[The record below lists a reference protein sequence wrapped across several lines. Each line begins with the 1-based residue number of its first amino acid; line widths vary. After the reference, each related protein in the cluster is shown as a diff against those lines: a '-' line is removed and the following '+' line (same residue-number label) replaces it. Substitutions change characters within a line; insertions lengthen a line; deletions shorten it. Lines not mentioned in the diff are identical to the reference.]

1 MAENKAKK
9 VIDVTE
15 KHAGGGFKKTLINLL
30 VTLVVGFVI
39 FYLELPAI
47 NFQSRGFYFFF
58 FILSAVYCVTA
69 IITSGIWKIKS
80 GDEFF
85 KSVKNHCRIPLAIC
99 ALFLIFIIVGT
110 ILSSELLRARAYRD
124 LLTVTEGSF
133 KDDVEEISFD
143 QIPLLDRASAEKLGD
158 RKLGELSDMVS
169 QFEVSSDYTQ
179 INYQDSPVRVTP
191 LLYGDL
197 IKWINNRHNGIPA
210 YIRLDMVTQ
219 NVEVV
224 RLEEGMRYT
233 MDEHFG
239 RNLMRHLRF
248 NFPTFIFENPTFEV
262 DDNGDPYW
270 VCPRVIYRIGLF
282 GGKDINGAVLVNA
295 VTGECKYYEDVPT
308 WVDRVYS
315 AELIIEQYDYYG
327 LYTKGYLNSIF
338 GQKNVTIT
346 TDGYNYIAL
355 DDDVYMYTGVTSV
368 GGDQSN
374 VGFILT
380 NQRTKETKYY
390 PIAGAE
396 EYSAMSSAEGVVQHL
411 GYNAT
416 FPLLLNI
423 QGQPTYF
430 MSLKDNAGLVKMYA
444 MVNVSSYQIV
454 ATGASVKECE
464 INYQTLLSDNS
475 ITEEPVVVSTTAEGA
490 IEEIRSAVIEGNSVY
505 YVKLDSSKSYF
516 TVAASVSESVV
527 IADVGDSVKIAFVGK
542 NGDAMLTATGFEI
555 TAFAADEPKTA
566 PADGEATTPP
576 AEVAVP
582 DVAGKTPDEAKALLK
597 EAGLNVTLEITAYS
611 DKLEVGKVIGTN
623 LKAGE
628 TVPAGTELT
637 LIVNG

>member
-1 MAENKAKK
+1 MAQNKEKK

-15 KHAGGGFKKTLINLL
+15 KSWGGVKKTLINIL
-30 VTLVVGFVI
+30 VTLLVGFVI
-39 FYLELPAI
+39 FYLELPAL

-58 FILSAVYCVTA
+58 FILSAVYCVVA
-69 IITSGIWKIKS
+69 IITSGIWKIKN

-85 KSVKNHCRIPLAIC
+85 KSVKNHCKVPLAIC

-133 KDDVEEISFD
+133 ENDVEEISFD

-179 INYQDSPVRVTP
+179 INYQDTPVRVTP
-191 LLYGDL
+191 LLYGDF

-224 RLEEGMRYT
+224 RLEKGMRYT

-248 NFPTFIFENPTFEV
+248 NFPTFIFETPTFEV
-262 DDNGDPYW
+262 DENGEPYW
-270 VCPRVIYRIGLF
+270 VCPRVVYRIGLF

-295 VTGECKYYEDVPT
+295 VTGECEYYEDVPT

-327 LYTKGYLNSIF
+327 TYTKGYLNSIF
-338 GQKNVTIT
+338 GQKNVTVT

-355 DDDVYMYTGVTSV
+355 KDDVYMYTGVTSA

-475 ITEEPVVVSTTAEGA
+475 ITEEPIVVSNTVNGM
-490 IEEIRSAVIEGNSVY
+490 IEEIRSAVIDGNSVY
-505 YVKLDSSKSYF
+505 YVKLDSSPSYYA
-516 TVAASVSESVV
+516 VSASVGESVV
-527 IADVGDSVKIAFVGK
+527 IADVGDSVKIAFVGTS
-542 NGDAMLTATGFEI
+542 GGAMLNATGFEI
-555 TAFAADEPKTA
+555 TAFAVKETEALPPDDATADAANTV
-566 PADGEATTPP
+566 T
-576 AEVAVP
+576 VP
-582 DVAGKTPDEAKALLK
+582 DVSGKTPEEAKALLQ
-597 EAGLNVTLEITAYS
+597 EAGLKVTSEITAYS
-611 DKLEVGKVIGTN
+611 DKYEVGSVIGTN
-623 LKAGE
+623 LKAGAS
-628 TVPAGTELT
+628 TALGTELT
-637 LIVNG
+637 LIING

>member
-1 MAENKAKK
+1 MSKEKK

-15 KHAGGGFKKTLINLL
+15 KRKGGGFKKTGINIL
-30 VTLVVGFVI
+30 VTLIVGFVY

-85 KSVKNHCRIPLAIC
+85 KSVKNHCKVPLAIC

-124 LLTVTEGSF
+124 LLTVETGSF

-143 QIPLLDRASAEKLGD
+143 QIPLLDRASAEQLGD

-179 INYQDSPVRVTP
+179 INYQDTPVRVTP

-233 MDEHFG
+233 LDEHFG
-239 RNLMRHLRF
+239 RNLLRHLRF
-248 NFPTFIFENPTFEV
+248 NFPTFIFETPTFEI
-262 DDNGDPYW
+262 DESGAPYW
-270 VCPRVIYRIGLF
+270 VCPRVVYKIGLF

-295 VTGECKYYEDVPT
+295 VTGECEYYEEVPT

-315 AELIIEQYDYYG
+315 AELIIDQYDYYG

-338 GQKNVTIT
+338 GQKNVTVT
-346 TDGYNYIAL
+346 TEGYNYIAL

-374 VGFILT
+374 VGFILA

-390 PIAGAE
+390 AIAGAE

-411 GYNAT
+411 GYKAT
-416 FPLLLNI
+416 FPLLFNI

-464 INYQTLLSDNS
+464 INYQTLLSDKR
-475 ITEEPVVVSTTAEGA
+475 ITEEPIVVSTTAEGV

-505 YVKLDSSKSYF
+505 YVKLDSSNSYY
-516 TVAASVSESVV
+516 TVAAAISDSVV
-527 IADVGDSVKIAFVGK
+527 IADVGDSAKIAFVGK
-542 NGDAMLTATGFEI
+542 AGDPVLSATGFEI
-555 TAFAADEPKTA
+555 TAFGVNAAEPAETPTAA
-566 PADGEATTPP
+566 PAERGEAVTNTP
-576 AEVAVP
+576 AE
-582 DVAGKTPDEAKALLK
+582 
-597 EAGLNVTLEITAYS
+597 
-611 DKLEVGKVIGTN
+611 
-623 LKAGE
+623 
-628 TVPAGTELT
+628 
-637 LIVNG
+637 NGADSADGAAA